1 MISVRKAVFP
11 VAGLGTRFLPATKA
25 SPKEMLP
32 VVDKPLIQYAVE
44 EAVAAGITELIFVT
58 GRGKRAI
65 EDHFD
70 KSYEIE
76 RELKARGKADLLEC
90 VQRIKPAHVECFF
103 VRQPSPL
110 GLGHAVLCAQ
120 RLVGDEPFAVVL
132 ADDLLDA
139 TTPVLQQMLERFD
152 HYHCSMVAV
161 EEIDRRDSCSY
172 GVVEGRRWD
181 EHVFRMTHIVEKPT
195 PANAPSTLGVAGRYV
210 LTPRIFEHLRRLTP
224 APHDE
229 LQLSDAIDAMLAD
242 EQVLAYRF
250 NGRRFDCGT
259 KIGYLQAMVEFALRH
274 PEVGAE
280 FGGWLRERA
289 GAGTGAAD
297 SHREPPTAPPPAR
310 LLARVPKPTATATA
324 EA

>member
-1 MISVRKAVFP
+1 MIKVRKAVFP

-32 VVDKPLIQYAVE
+32 IVDKPLIQYAVE
-44 EAVAAGITELIFVT
+44 EAVAAGVTELIFVT

-76 RELKARGKADLLEC
+76 CELKARGQADLLEC

-103 VRQPSPL
+103 VRQPAPL

-120 RLVGDEPFAVVL
+120 KMIGDEPFAVLL

-139 TTPVLQQMLERFD
+139 NTPVLRQMLEPFD

-161 EEIDRRDSCSY
+161 EQIDRRDSRSY
-172 GVVEGRRWD
+172 GVVDARRWD
-181 EHVFRMTHIVEKPT
+181 DHVFRMTRIVEKPS
-195 PANAPSTLGVAGRYV
+195 PADARSTLGVAGRY
-210 LTPRIFEHLRRLTP
+210 LLMPGIFAHLARLAP
-224 APHDE
+224 APGDE
-229 LQLSDAIDAMLAD
+229 LQLSDAIQSMLAD

-250 NGRRFDCGT
+250 DGQRFDCGS
-259 KIGYLQAMVEFALRH
+259 KLGYLQATVEFALRH
-274 PEVGAE
+274 PEVSDE
-280 FGGWLRERA
+280 FGAWLHERVGG
-289 GAGTGAAD
+289 GAKRDHPDGGGATIEPAHD
-297 SHREPPTAPPPAR
+297 DPISREPLPEQAA
-310 LLARVPKPTATATA
+310 AAA
-324 EA
+324 

>member
-1 MISVRKAVFP
+1 MIKVRKAVFP

-32 VVDKPLIQYAVE
+32 IVDKPLIQYAVE
-44 EAVAAGITELIFVT
+44 EAVAAGVTELIFIT

-76 RELKARGKADLLEC
+76 RELKARGKAELLEC

-103 VRQPSPL
+103 VRQPAPL

-120 RLVGDEPFAVVL
+120 KLVGDEPFAVLL

-139 TTPVLQQMLERFD
+139 TTPVLTQMLERFD

-161 EEIDRRDSCSY
+161 EEIDRRDSRSY
-172 GVVEGRRWD
+172 GVVKGRRWD
-181 EHVFRMTHIVEKPT
+181 DHVFRMTHIVEKPS
-195 PANAPSTLGVAGRYV
+195 PADAPSTLGVAGRY
-210 LTPRIFEHLRRLTP
+210 LLMPRIFEHLARLAP
-224 APHDE
+224 APGEE
-229 LQLSDAIDAMLAD
+229 LQLSDAIQSMLTD

-250 NGRRFDCGT
+250 NGQRFDCGS
-259 KIGYLQAMVEFALRH
+259 KAGYLQAMVEFALRH
-274 PEVGAE
+274 PEVSAE
-280 FGGWLRERA
+280 FGAWLRERVGGNA
-289 GAGTGAAD
+289 REATGDDGAD
-297 SHREPPTAPPPAR
+297 PAPPKPGT
-310 LLARVPKPTATATA
+310 LLSVPQPERAAA
-324 EA
+324 AA